1 MRGGGRV
8 AVYVPR
14 GGGPCRLVDLVH
26 KHRRLGSSRSRLT
39 KRGQG
44 GAGGGEGGGEYGLE

>member
-44 GAGGGEGGGEYGLE
+44 GAGGGEGGGNMV